1 MVARSLK
8 YVGIT
13 LVVLLLALVGSLAW
27 VLGTSSGART
37 ALQLLDRFTP
47 LEVSVGD
54 LQGRLGR
61 ELILEDV
68 RLAWPAGHWRSERL
82 RLNWRPGRLLSGQ
95 LEIAE
100 LQASGSEL
108 QLPAA
113 VEKPDPEPAAPLK
126 IAWPQLSGWP
136 LRIAAHLG
144 QLQVDGF
151 TLRRGSDPPRHYP
164 TLSLT
169 ARWQRGELELSD
181 LRAQTPYGE
190 FSGAVLLGLVQPK
203 LKAELR
209 AFWPELG
216 SLLDGARV
224 SIELDPEARAEK
236 LSGRLELATL
246 MGETERVQLQTRF
259 RLAPQALELSP
270 LELQRQGA
278 PDRVTGS
285 VSLGLEQQ
293 PPTMALEVAI
303 EQLNLGPET
312 GYESKLSG
320 TVVLTGQPEAY
331 QGDVDLR
338 NVGEGWR
345 QHALAAAVSGNL
357 KGLTLTNLRGQ
368 FMRGEL
374 GGEAELDWSR
384 GFGVQASLRGRR
396 LDLAQLTPGWPGLLN
411 FDVAGSFAVGAGQPM
426 TVDLQGRFLES
437 TLRGRALRG
446 VVDGA
451 WRGSELNLR
460 QLELQGE
467 GIDLSAKGLLSQRI
481 DFNVNIPRLGGVIPD
496 AAGRVESQG
505 WLRWSPGKPA
515 GELTLRA
522 GDLRYGEQE
531 LAKLEILA
539 SQPAA
544 DLPLTLQLV
553 GQGGRYGRHR
563 LDRSRLQLDGWPH
576 QHRLSLDLVWPQG
589 SAHLGA
595 KGGYVDGSWSG
606 LLNELVVDDSNAGD
620 WQLAEAVEL
629 NAGGKQLR
637 FSPLRMRSR
646 QGEEL
651 QLQGDLK
658 FGPLLG
664 EVSGQWSQLNLSHLQ
679 PWVGALNVSG
689 RSSGQL
695 GAQWRK
701 DGRRELHATLDL
713 SGRIASGELSLGL
726 KRVEGELDWDDSG
739 LLSLWDINLDG
750 GGVITGRVASTDPM
764 AAGLPR
770 GGDFYLDWT
779 QINLGLLQPLLP
791 DWTIEGGSQGDL
803 NGSWRDDGSLELR
816 GEATASARLAQEE
829 QVLELERTA
838 LDFDWGAAGLRS
850 NFSLKLADGGELRGE
865 IHSAE
870 PARQALPAQGAFALD
885 WTGLDL
891 DRLQPWFPEGLRL
904 KGALSGDLTGNW
916 LPEGRLNLVGKS
928 AIQQGQLE
936 WRDEEGEVV
945 APVRTADINWSWQQ
959 ESLSG
964 GVELVLADYGRL
976 SGSFSLPLPA
986 RIPVAL
992 VPQGPLRID
1001 LNATLREKGLLTA
1014 VMPGLVQESR
1024 GQLEADLHAAGSW
1037 EQPQFSGRVQL
1048 KQAGAYLH
1056 AAGTQLRDLE
1066 LLAHLEGDEIVLD
1079 RFGVRAGKGHL
1090 SGEGRVRLHNWKLA
1104 GYSGKLQGENFL
1116 AVNLPELQ
1124 LHLSPDLTVS
1134 GDADKLRVRG
1144 DVTVPEM
1151 LVQGRQTPSPVRPSA
1166 DVVVV
1171 DAVTPAVR
1179 ELPLELDAVIRVIL
1193 GERVLI
1199 KVSGVDARLGGR
1211 ATLTMTSLSNITAQG
1226 EIKVEQGTY
1235 AAYGVKLNITR
1246 GSLLFA
1252 GGPVD
1257 RPTLDLLAIRTVG
1270 SGEDDVKAGIQVSG
1284 TPRRPL
1290 VKLYSDPAMPDTDIL
1305 AYVVLGRPL
1314 GQEGGQTD
1322 LLMLAAGGLLSKGDS
1337 AVLQDKLK
1345 NSLGLDVI
1353 DVQTGGG
1360 DVAGSMITI
1369 GKYLTPELFISFGQ
1383 SLFSNTSQARLR
1395 YQFAEKW
1402 ELESVFGEESGADLY
1417 YKIEFE

>member
-8 YVGIT
+8 YFGLF
-13 LVVLLLALVGSLAW
+13 LVLLLLALAGSLGW
-27 VLGTSSGART
+27 VLGTSSGARS
-37 ALQLLDRFTP
+37 ALRLLDRFTP
-47 LEVSVGD
+47 LEVSVGN
-54 LQGRLGR
+54 LQGRLGG
-61 ELILEDV
+61 ELTLENL
-68 RLAWPAGHWRSERL
+68 RLAWPDGHWRSERL
-82 RLNWRPGRLLSGQ
+82 RLNWHPGRLLSGK
-95 LEIAE
+95 LDIAE
-100 LQASGSEL
+100 LQVKGAEL

-113 VEKPDPEPAAPLK
+113 EKEPEAQPAEPLHL
-126 IAWPQLSGWP
+126 AWPQLSGWP
-136 LRIAAHLG
+136 LRFTAHLG
-144 QLQVDGF
+144 QLQVDDF
-151 TLRRGSDPPRHYP
+151 TLRSGNAPPQHYP
-164 TLSLT
+164 HLHLAATW
-169 ARWQRGELELSD
+169 RRGELELSD
-181 LRAQTPYGE
+181 LKAQTPYGE
-190 FSGAVLLGLVQPK
+190 FSGAALLGLAQPK
-203 LKAELR
+203 LKADLR

-216 SLLDGARV
+216 PLLDGARV
-224 SIELDPEARAEK
+224 SIELDPEAEADK
-236 LSGRLELATL
+236 LSGRLELVTL
-246 MGETERVQLQTRF
+246 LGESERVRLQTRF
-259 RLAPQALELSP
+259 RLAPQSLELSP

-278 PDRVTGS
+278 PDQVSGS
-285 VSLGLEQQ
+285 VNLGLEQH
-293 PPTMALEVAI
+293 PPALALELAI

-312 GYESKLSG
+312 GYESNISG

-338 NVGEGWR
+338 NTGESWR
-345 QHALAAAVSGNL
+345 QHALAATVSGNL
-357 KGLTLTNLRGQ
+357 KGLTLTNLRGE

-374 GGEAELDWSR
+374 GGKAELDWSK

-396 LDLAQLTPGWPGLLN
+396 LDPAQITPDWPGLLN
-411 FDVAGSFAVGAGQPM
+411 FEVDGSFAVGADQPM
-426 TVDLQGRFLES
+426 TIDVQGRFLES

-460 QLELQGE
+460 ALELQGE
-467 GIDLSAKGLLSQRI
+467 GIDLSAKGRLSQRI
-481 DFNVNIPRLGGVIPD
+481 DFNLNVPRLGGVIPD

-522 GDLRYGEQE
+522 ADLRYGEQE
-531 LAKLEILA
+531 LAKLELRA

-544 DLPLTLQLV
+544 DLPLTLQLL
-553 GQGGRYGRHR
+553 GQGARSGNYR

-589 SAHLGA
+589 LAHLGA
-595 KGGYVDGSWSG
+595 KGGYADGRWSG
-606 LLNELVVDDSNAGD
+606 LLNELVVDDSRAGD
-620 WQLAEAVEL
+620 WQLGESVEL
-629 NAGGKQLR
+629 SAGAQQLR

-651 QLQGDLK
+651 QLQGDLT
-658 FGPLLG
+658 FAPLLG
-664 EVSGQWSQLNLSHLQ
+664 EVSGNWTRLNLSRLQ
-679 PWVGALNVSG
+679 PWAGELSLSG
-689 RSSGQL
+689 QSSGQL
-695 GAQWRK
+695 GAQWRR

-713 SGRIASGELSLGL
+713 SGRIANGEIALGL
-726 KRVEGELDWDDSG
+726 KRVEGELDWDDAG

-770 GGDFYLDWT
+770 GGDFYLDWS

-791 DWTIEGGSQGDL
+791 DWTIEGASQGDL
-803 NGSWRDDGSLELR
+803 NGSWRDDGSLQLR
-816 GEATASARLAQEE
+816 GAAAASARLAQGE
-829 QVLELERTA
+829 QALELQRAGLE
-838 LDFDWGAAGLRS
+838 FDWGGAGLRS
-850 NFSLKLADGGELRGE
+850 TFQLKLADGGELRGE
-865 IHSAE
+865 INSSD

-885 WTGLDL
+885 WEGFDL
-891 DRLQPWFPEGLRL
+891 DRLQPWLPEGLRL
-904 KGALSGDLTGNW
+904 KGALSGDLAGNW
-916 LPEGRLNLVGKS
+916 LPEGRLSLAGNS

-936 WRDEEGEVV
+936 WRDEEGAVV
-945 APVRTADINWSWQQ
+945 APIRTADVNWSWRD

-964 GVELVLADYGRL
+964 DVELVLADYGRL
-976 SGSFSLPLPA
+976 SGSFDLPLPA

-992 VPQGPLRID
+992 EPQGPLRID
-1001 LNATLREKGLLTA
+1001 LNANLREKGLLTA
-1014 VMPGLVQESR
+1014 VLPGLVQESR

-1037 EQPQFSGRVQL
+1037 EQPQFSGRLQL

-1066 LLAHLEGDEIVLD
+1066 LLAHLEGDEIILD

-1090 SGEGRVRLHNWKLA
+1090 SGEGRLQLHNWTLA

-1124 LHLSPDLTVS
+1124 LHLSPDLNIS

-1151 LVQGRQTPSPVRPSA
+1151 MVQGRETPSPVRPSA

-1171 DAVTPAVR
+1171 DAAKPVVR
-1179 ELPLELDAVIRVIL
+1179 ELPLELDAVVRVIM
-1193 GERVLI
+1193 GERVLL

-1226 EIKVEQGTY
+1226 EIKVEQGSY

-1257 RPTLDLLAIRTVG
+1257 RPTLDLLALRTVG
-1270 SGEDDVKAGIQVSG
+1270 ETKAGIQVSG

-1383 SLFSNTSQARLR
+1383 SLFTATSQARLR